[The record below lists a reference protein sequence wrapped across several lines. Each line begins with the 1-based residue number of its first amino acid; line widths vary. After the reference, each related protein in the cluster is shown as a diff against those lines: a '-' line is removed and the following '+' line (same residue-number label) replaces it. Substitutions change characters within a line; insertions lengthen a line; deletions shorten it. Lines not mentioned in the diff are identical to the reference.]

1 MRNQSEEEL
10 IFSMLMTVYRLQDW
24 LHAITSED
32 LEEYNWDQGI
42 KANRDTRQEIIDLF
56 IFEIRDQYLKDC
68 PDWCYIFKIVALI
81 EKLVKLLQD
90 TRYSEKTHLLKCMY
104 LASEIVV
111 HNRSKIQK
119 LLN

>member
-1 MRNQSEEEL
+1 MRNQSEL
-10 IFSMLMTVYRLQDW
+10 IFSMLMTVYRLEEW
-24 LHAITSED
+24 LHAITLED
-32 LEEYNWDQGI
+32 LEEWDWDQGI
-42 KANRDTRQEIIDLF
+42 KANKDTRQEIIDLF
-56 IFEIRDQYLKDC
+56 IFEIRDQYLKIS
-68 PDWCYIFKIVALI
+68 PDWCYIFKIGALI